1 MNLRE
6 VVVDIMS
13 EIRDSLRVELERQ
26 GHVLTGRLSESIEF
40 DISADGF
47 SIVGRMYF
55 EDYGIFVETGVTAD
69 RIPYGGRSGR
79 GGKSKY
85 IQGLITFWEGR
96 GLSGREAIGA
106 AFATANVHAREGM
119 PSRSSYAFSQT
130 GERTGF
136 VRTVLE
142 RQSDDITDRI
152 AEKYGDSL
160 RLDFKSALS
169 TLENIKITA

>member
-6 VVVDIMS
+6 VVDDIMS
-13 EIRDSLRVELERQ
+13 EIRKSLRVELERQ
-26 GHVLTGRLSESIEF
+26 GHVLTGRLSESIDYE
-40 DISADGF
+40 ISADGY

-55 EDYGIFVETGVTAD
+55 EDYGLYVETGVSAD
-69 RIPYGGRSGR
+69 RIPYGGRSGS

-85 IQGLITFWEGR
+85 IQGLIIFWEDR

-119 PSRSSYAFSQT
+119 PSRNSYQFSQT
-130 GERTGF
+130 GQRTGF
-136 VRTVLE
+136 VREVLE
-142 RQSDDITDRI
+142 NQTDGISERI

-160 RLDFKSALS
+160 RLEFKSALS
-169 TLENIKITA
+169 TLENIKISA